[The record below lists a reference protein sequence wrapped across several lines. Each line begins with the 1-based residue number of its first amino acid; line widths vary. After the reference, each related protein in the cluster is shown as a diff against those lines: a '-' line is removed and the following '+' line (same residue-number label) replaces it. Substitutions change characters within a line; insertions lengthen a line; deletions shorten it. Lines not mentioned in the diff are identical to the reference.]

1 MKKTVLFLCTHN
13 SARSQ
18 MAEAFLNTLYHDRYT
33 AYSAGIEATQVNPYV
48 IHVMREINI
57 DISRSQSKSMNDF
70 HGKHFDYVVTVCD
83 HAKEVCPFFPGDIIL
98 HQSFEDPSQFTGD
111 DETILVNV
119 RSVRDQI
126 KTWII
131 TTFSQE
137 GREEI

>member
-1 MKKTVLFLCTHN
+1 
-13 SARSQ
+13 
-18 MAEAFLNTLYHDRYT
+18 MAEALLNTLYHDRYT

-70 HGKHFDYVVTVCD
+70 RGKHFDFVVTICD
-83 HAKEVCPFFPGDIIL
+83 HAKEACPFFPGDIIL

-111 DETILVNV
+111 EETILANV
-119 RSVRDQI
+119 RTVREQI

-131 TTFSQE
+131 TTFS
-137 GREEI
+137 